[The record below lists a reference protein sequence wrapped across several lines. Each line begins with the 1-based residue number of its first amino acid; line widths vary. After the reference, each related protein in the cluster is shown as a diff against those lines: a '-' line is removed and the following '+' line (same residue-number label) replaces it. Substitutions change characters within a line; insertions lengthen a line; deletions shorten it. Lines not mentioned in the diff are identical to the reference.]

1 MSIKISEIYHRVS
14 KINQQAYELL
24 YKDNIP
30 IFIRFEFLEVGVLSQ
45 ELKEQLNQIAGF
57 GEIHLEQHQR
67 NLKNRLEISD
77 LTDWIS
83 SSDKNP
89 NGA

>member
-1 MSIKISEIYHRVS
+1 MDIEKLPIGLRE
-14 KINQQAYELL
+14 EL
-24 YKDNIP
+24 I
-30 IFIRFEFLEVGVLSQ
+30 
-45 ELKEQLNQIAGF
+45 QIAGF

-77 LTDWIS
+77 LTVWIS